1 MPQLDSCTVARKH
14 ASVISRPPLSLEQQM
29 LIRTLRN
36 KGGRMSAHELTN
48 HWTPTWSLQEV
59 QKFMQEL
66 VQLGWVQA
74 DGRESKVFFI
84 SDRTTPSGRKS

>member
-1 MPQLDSCTVARKH
+1 MATISTTTRAGGRPLG
-14 ASVISRPPLSLEQQM
+14 ASPLGIELQM
-29 LIRTLRN
+29 LLRTLAENQRP
-36 KGGRMSAHELTN
+36 MSAFELTN

-74 DGRESKVFFI
+74 DGRESKVFYI
-84 SDRTTPSGRKS
+84 IDRATTSGRKP

>member
-1 MPQLDSCTVARKH
+1 MAAIDTPTRAVGHKPD
-14 ASVISRPPLSLEQQM
+14 ASTLSIELLM
-29 LIRTLRN
+29 LLRTLSEKKRP
-36 KGGRMSAHELTN
+36 MSAFELTN

-74 DGRESKVFFI
+74 DGSESKVFSI
-84 SDRTTPSGRKS
+84 IDRTKTSGRKS

>member
-1 MPQLDSCTVARKH
+1 MTAINPSIRITPSMSTAVTA
-14 ASVISRPPLSLEQQM
+14 LSMEQQM
-29 LIRTLRN
+29 LLRTLAEKQRP
-36 KGGRMSAHELTN
+36 MSVFELTN

-74 DGRESKVFFI
+74 DGRESKVFYFI
-84 SDRTTPSGRKS
+84 DRATTSGRKP